1 MKAHRASVPGKQLLI
16 VEDDRLVLSTIACG
30 LTHAGYGVA
39 TAESA
44 EDAEAWLASG
54 ERPDLAILDVRMPG
68 QGGLQLAQRLHELD
82 HIPFMMLSAYS
93 DPQTVEQATRC
104 GALGYAVKPLDIP
117 QLVPA
122 IESAL
127 ARANELQELRDT
139 RSQLQVA
146 LDGER
151 NISVATGIVM
161 MEHRLKR
168 GDAFALLRDSARKQ
182 RRKLADMADEVVKAR
197 ETLSFSAAQS
207 SLVVAAPGINP
218 SVNPVDVREPLRKNP
233 ACSSDSP

>member
-1 MKAHRASVPGKQLLI
+1 MTTNKAPASGKQLL
-16 VEDDRLVLSTIACG
+16 VVDDDRLVLSMLSSG
-30 LTHAGYGVA
+30 LTHAGYGVT

-54 ERPDLAILDVRMPG
+54 ERPDLAILDVRMQG
-68 QGGLQLAQRLHELD
+68 RGGLYLAQRLHALD

-93 DPQTVEQATRC
+93 DANTVEQATRH

-122 IESAL
+122 IEAAL
-127 ARANELQELRDT
+127 ARANDLQGLRET
-139 RSQLQVA
+139 RQQLQLA
-146 LDGER
+146 LDAER

-168 GDAFALLRDSARKQ
+168 GDAFILLRDTARKQ
-182 RRKLADMADEVVKAR
+182 RRKLAEVADEVVKAR
-197 ETLSFSAAQS
+197 ETLSFDGARRHTETNT
-207 SLVVAAPGINP
+207 PI
-218 SVNPVDVREPLRKNP
+218 VNPVD
-233 ACSSDSP
+233 